1 MIISRGFFIFVK
13 LKTHTMKLITL
24 FVSTILILSSCD
36 IEKTKSDYKG
46 APIIVQKEESMT
58 GTCIYT
64 YEGYGR
70 EEWFEDDCDK
80 YSVGDTLKGS
90 TTNK

>member
-1 MIISRGFFIFVK
+1 MKTLLFISSV
-13 LKTHTMKLITL
+13 
-24 FVSTILILSSCD
+24 ILLLTSCD
-36 IEKTKSDYKG
+36 IEKTKSDYRG
-46 APIIVQKEESMT
+46 APIIVQKQESMT

-90 TTNK
+90 TKK

>member
-1 MIISRGFFIFVK
+1 MKTLLFISSV
-13 LKTHTMKLITL
+13 
-24 FVSTILILSSCD
+24 ILLLTSCD
-36 IEKTKSDYKG
+36 IEKTKSDYRG
-46 APIIVQKEESMT
+46 APIIVQKQESMT

-90 TTNK
+90 AKK

>member
-1 MIISRGFFIFVK
+1 MKTLLFISSV
-13 LKTHTMKLITL
+13 L
-24 FVSTILILSSCD
+24 LILTSCD
-36 IEKTKSDYKG
+36 IEKTKSDYRG
-46 APIIVQKEESMT
+46 APIIVQKQESMT

-90 TTNK
+90 TKK

>member
-1 MIISRGFFIFVK
+1 
-13 LKTHTMKLITL
+13 MKLITL
-24 FVSTILILSSCD
+24 FVSAILVLSSCD
-36 IEKTKSDYKG
+36 IEKTKSEHKG
-46 APIIVQKEESMT
+46 PPIIVQKQESMI

-90 TTNK
+90 TKK